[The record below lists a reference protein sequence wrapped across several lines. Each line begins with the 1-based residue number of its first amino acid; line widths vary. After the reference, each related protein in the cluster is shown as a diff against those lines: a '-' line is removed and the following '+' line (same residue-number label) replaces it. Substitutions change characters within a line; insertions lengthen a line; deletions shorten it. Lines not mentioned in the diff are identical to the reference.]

1 MHTQT
6 YVYNIISIRF
16 MLSMNPICIRL
27 ESLVNTATV
36 DTETIL
42 RQCQA
47 TLADSGGTG
56 GCGYLYRLFHCY
68 PSDRLI
74 ENTPGNLHTIPEI
87 NC

>member
-1 MHTQT
+1 MC
-6 YVYNIISIRF
+6 NIRF
-16 MLSMNPICIRL
+16 WPLMNPICIRL

-42 RQCQA
+42 RQCEA

-68 PSDRLI
+68 PSDSLI

>member
-68 PSDRLI
+68 PSDSLI